1 LKLLLWCIPWLVA
14 CAPENSSPLVQSS
27 AAVVFEGAR
36 LITGNESA
44 PIENS
49 VFVVEDGKFTQVGA
63 AGDLTPPA
71 GAQRVDL
78 SGKTVMPA
86 IIDLHVH
93 LGYLDVM
100 GMTNSP
106 ANFSRQN
113 LVDHLARLAYYGVSA
128 GLSMGLDRGDLP
140 YEVRA
145 ETLPG
150 VARLLTAGAGIAR
163 PNASTGNADRRDVAY
178 GIDTEAAARAAVREL
193 ASRGVDIVKIW
204 VDDRGGTVEKLT
216 PELYGAVIDEARAQ
230 GLQVAAHIFNLEDAK
245 GLLRAN
251 LHGFAHGVRDLA
263 LDDEFMALLAEH
275 PDVFLIPNLPERG
288 PRTDADLQFAEET
301 LPAAAIEAMRA
312 QQSTFEVDPD
322 DLFETQ
328 AGNLVRMYEAG
339 VRVGFGTDGD
349 GAAWDVH
356 EELFDMVAAGMTPAD
371 VIVAATSTSA
381 EIMDLD
387 DLGAV
392 AVGKSADFI
401 VLDENPLDD
410 ILNTRQI
417 ASVYLR
423 GTAVDRDALRAR

>member
-178 GIDTEAAARAAVREL
+178 GIDTEAAARN
-193 ASRGVDIVKIW
+193 S
-204 VDDRGGTVEKLT
+204 
-216 PELYGAVIDEARAQ
+216 
-230 GLQVAAHIFNLEDAK
+230 
-245 GLLRAN
+245 
-251 LHGFAHGVRDLA
+251 
-263 LDDEFMALLAEH
+263 
-275 PDVFLIPNLPERG
+275 
-288 PRTDADLQFAEET
+288 
-301 LPAAAIEAMRA
+301 
-312 QQSTFEVDPD
+312 
-322 DLFETQ
+322 
-328 AGNLVRMYEAG
+328 
-339 VRVGFGTDGD
+339 RVG
-349 GAAWDVH
+349 AW
-356 EELFDMVAAGMTPAD
+356 
-371 VIVAATSTSA
+371 IS
-381 EIMDLD
+381 
-387 DLGAV
+387 
-392 AVGKSADFI
+392 
-401 VLDENPLDD
+401 
-410 ILNTRQI
+410 
-417 ASVYLR
+417 
-423 GTAVDRDALRAR
+423 